1 MKKSEATISNLFDIE
16 HTIAKE
22 LFEENEYPWEILDKI
37 GDFIMKLGP
46 TLSEDEY
53 YHAVENVWIHKSVQA
68 YQTITVTGP
77 AIIGEGTEI
86 RPGAFIRGNVIAG
99 KNVVMGNSCEYK
111 NCILFDNVQTPHY
124 NYIGDSILG
133 YKAHTGAASLTSN
146 VKSDKQ
152 HVIIHF
158 EDENVDTGRKKVG
171 AMIGDYAEIGCGA
184 VLNPG
189 TIIGRNSNVYPL
201 TSVRGA
207 ISADSIV
214 KSTAEIVAKRK

>member
-1 MKKSEATISNLFDIE
+1 MKKSEAIISNLFDLE
-16 HTIAKE
+16 HTIARE
-22 LFEENEYPWEILDKI
+22 LFEGNEYPWEILDKI

-99 KNVVMGNSCEYK
+99 NNVVMGNSCEYK

-152 HVIIHF
+152 HVVIHF

-189 TIIGRNSNVYPL
+189 TIIGRNTNVYPL

>member
-1 MKKSEATISNLFDIE
+1 MKKSEAIISNLFDLE
-16 HTIAKE
+16 HTIAKG

-111 NCILFDNVQTPHY
+111 NCILFDDVQTPHY

-152 HVIIHF
+152 HVVIHF

-189 TIIGRNSNVYPL
+189 TIIGRNTNVYPL

>member
-1 MKKSEATISNLFDIE
+1 MKKSEATISNLFDLE
-16 HTIAKE
+16 HTIAKG

-111 NCILFDNVQTPHY
+111 NCILFDDVQTPHY

-152 HVIIHF
+152 HVVIHF

-189 TIIGRNSNVYPL
+189 TIIGRNTNVYPL